1 MFLRR
6 GRRPPIR
13 LAHRIRLS
21 QLTEYEDYEVIGRNC
36 RFLQSPDGNVHN
48 GEERQYVAPKTV
60 QHLYKAV
67 VSDKECQAN
76 YGAGA
81 PAVPSLPAPPPRE
94 CRAIISKDLQALLS
108 DPTFV
113 NSLPISTSTI
123 SPTFENT
130 HDKSQLLNLILLE
143 SFPDFIHVLSHK
155 GFFLYVA
162 PSIRNVL
169 GFEVDELV
177 RKLIAEYCHPADLV
191 PLMHELKESSVP
203 DTVMGLRRTVDLL
216 FCIHSRSGGGTY
228 GLNHV
233 GGFLSSQ
240 GKRLY

>member
-1 MFLRR
+1 MPEEVDGVVYHVGFQVDLSEQPNAILR
-6 GRRPPIR
+6 
-13 LAHRIRLS
+13 
-21 QLTEYEDYEVIGRNC
+21 QLW
-36 RFLQSPDGNVHN
+36 DGS
-48 GEERQYVAPKTV
+48 YII
-60 QHLYKAV
+60 
-67 VSDKECQAN
+67 N

-94 CRAIISKDLQALLS
+94 CRAIISKDLEALLS

-123 SPTFENT
+123 LPTFENT
-130 HDKSQLLNLILLE
+130 HNKSQLLNLILLE
-143 SFPDFIHVLSHK
+143 YFPDFIHILSHK
-155 GFFLYVA
+155 EFFLYVA
-162 PSIRNVL
+162 PSIWNVL

-177 RKLIAEYCHPADLV
+177 RKLIVEYCHPADLV
-191 PLMHELKESSVP
+191 PLMHELKELSVP
-203 DTVMGLRRTVDLL
+203 DTVMGLCRTVDLL

-233 GGFLSSQ
+233 GGFSSSQ